1 MTEEETRGQAPTP
14 PEVDQETID
23 LVFIRVNFEGPRNV
37 YRRQGFCML
46 GQLEGDYGLYY
57 SCSSAECMGYIVSAE
72 HSKIALAEET
82 LNEMEKKFVESTT
95 DKRSKN
101 YKLIEPLMQKT
112 EEFIQKTQ
120 EKSPGLAAM
129 MAMRKTETTA
139 HEWFRENNQQGFID
153 AYNMVSLRKSDYS
166 KFLAKIAVAI
176 HDEFCKCD
184 KIEFNADGS
193 GGE

>member
-1 MTEEETRGQAPTP
+1 MTEPTIEEKIKAIAKYNRCR
-14 PEVDQETID
+14 VC
-23 LVFIRVNFEGPRNV
+23 LHFIRVNFEGLRNV
-37 YRRQGFCML
+37 YHRQGFCVL
-46 GQLEGDYGLYY
+46 GQLEGNYGLYY
-57 SCSSAECMGYIVSAE
+57 SCSGAECMGYIISAE

-82 LNEMEKKFVESTT
+82 LKETEKKFVESTT

-120 EKSPGLAAM
+120 GKSPGLAAM
-129 MAMRKTETTA
+129 IAMRKTETTA

-153 AYNMVSLRKSDYS
+153 AYNMVSLRKSDYA
-166 KFLAKIAVAI
+166 KFLAKIAVEI